1 MSIKYPGSKTFPGK
15 GTEGASWSF
24 KCLPEDAP
32 VAVDNNGHGDPYSA
46 PKVIGSA

>member
-24 KCLPEDAP
+24 KCLPEDAI
-32 VAVDNNGHGDPYSA
+32 VAVDGKTGQGDPYSA
-46 PKVIGSA
+46 PKP